1 MKHLLSSSAFLIVNK
16 KLAKQVG
23 LKEAVLLADL
33 ISKEEYFIANGMT
46 DGWFFNTEA
55 NIYKDTTLT
64 AYQQRNAL
72 KTLRK
77 HQIIETKRKGVPAR
91 QYFKINEANLLVLI
105 SCEETKQLV
114 VKKVNNLSSSNLTTI
129 NKNKEIR
136 ITNNI
141 ISNREAFVL
150 EVMAFDYDQNILE
163 GFIDYWTEPNKS
175 KTKMKFELNKT
186 WATNLRLKNWAANQK
201 KWDAPTKINKNKLTK
216 NTDTMKNVLN
226 KLNGYD

>member
-1 MKHLLSSSAFLIVNK
+1 MKHLLSSTAFIVLNK
-16 KLAKQVG
+16 ELARRVG

-55 NIYKDTTLT
+55 NIEKDTTLT
-64 AYQQRNAL
+64 AYQQRKCL
-72 KTLRK
+72 KTLK
-77 HQIIETKRKGVPAR
+77 THQLIEVKRKGIPAK
-91 QYFKINEANLLVLI
+91 QYFKINE
-105 SCEETKQLV
+105 QLV
-114 VKKVNNLSSSNLTTI
+114 IKFLNNLSLRKRTTI
-129 NKNKEIR
+129 NKNKEIK

-150 EVMAFDYDQNILE
+150 EVMAFDYDKKILE

-175 KTKMKFELNKT
+175 NTKMKFELNKT

-201 KWDAPTKINKNKLTK
+201 KWDVPTKINKNKLTK
-216 NTDTMKNVLN
+216 NTTTMKNVLN